1 MAQEFLILWA
11 GRHQRSAWETL
22 CGEYRG
28 RIERWAPIRDRA
40 VRAAGSAADSRRR
53 VLEGERLLSASPK
66 PSWGIALDSGGKTRS
81 SEKLAQHF
89 RRLREE
95 WPHPIVFYLGSDL
108 GLDDAVLEHSRE
120 VLSFGPMTLPHELA
134 RLVLY
139 EQIYRALGI
148 LEGINYHRPR
158 F

>member
-1 MAQEFLILWA
+1 MAQEIVVLWA
-11 GRHQRSAWETL
+11 GRHQRSAWESL
-22 CGEYRG
+22 CSDYRQ
-28 RIERWAPIRDRA
+28 RIQRWMPIRDVA
-40 VRAAGSAADSRRR
+40 VRAGGSSGDSRR
-53 VLEGERLLSASPK
+53 LEQEGEKLLAAAPES
-66 PSWGIALDSGGKTRS
+66 SWTIALDSGGRTRS
-81 SEKLAQHF
+81 SEDLARHF
-89 RRLREE
+89 RHLREE
-95 WPHPIVFYLGSDL
+95 WPHAVTFFIGSDL
-108 GLDDAVLEHSRE
+108 GLAPGLVEQSRE

>member
-1 MAQEFLILWA
+1 MVWA

-22 CGEYRG
+22 CGEYRK
-28 RIERWAPIRDRA
+28 RVERWMPIRDVA
-40 VRAAGSAADSRRR
+40 VRFPGSAADARRR
-53 VLEGERLLSASPK
+53 RIEGERLLAAAPD
-66 PSWGIALDSGGKTRS
+66 PAWGVALDSGGKART
-81 SEKLAQHF
+81 SEKLADHM

-95 WPHPIVFYLGSDL
+95 WPHPIVFYIGSDL
-108 GLDDAVLEHSRE
+108 GLDEAVVERSRE

-148 LEGINYHRPR
+148 NEGINYHRSR